1 MKPKSAFSSMLSAV
15 RHAVSLIPALLRH
28 DPLFRYA
35 AIAAA
40 MALLFLVGRLAQDMA
55 GPGAIPPKQNES
67 GPPVGEPGNAAAPSP
82 GDETPLKIVPGR
94 ALDGARI
101 EPPPR
106 DSFGT
111 ITQGNRTE

>member
-1 MKPKSAFSSMLSAV
+1 MNGRAAFSSMLSAV
-15 RHAVSLIPALLRH
+15 RRAASLLPALLRH

-40 MALLFLVGRLAQDMA
+40 LALVFLVGRLTQDMA
-55 GPGAIPPKQNES
+55 GPGAIPPKQKEF
-67 GPPVGEPGNAAAPSP
+67 GPPVGEPGNAAAPFP
-82 GDETPLKIVPGR
+82 GDETPLKIAPGR

>member
-1 MKPKSAFSSMLSAV
+1 MNGRATFSSMLSSV
-15 RHAVSLIPALLRH
+15 RRAASLIPALLRH

-40 MALLFLVGRLAQDMA
+40 LAMVFLVGRLAQDMA
-55 GPGAIPPKQNES
+55 GPGAIPPKQKEL
-67 GPPVGEPGNAAAPSP
+67 GAPVGEPGNAAAPSP
-82 GDETPLKIVPGR
+82 DDGTPLKIAPGR